1 MLLCQCTHHRK
12 FRELT
17 QYKSSCI
24 QSWAHT
30 LQIHQRDEDTPERVK
45 LGGLR
50 KQFVIPQIWDCERA
64 GDQIPKY
71 IPDRIKAG
79 AEGSL
84 VMSMINH
91 MAPDQA
97 ILAKLMWCINE
108 YAESLTRQNGNH
120 RFGQNLATIT
130 NL

>member
-1 MLLCQCTHHRK
+1 MILCKCPHHEK

-17 QYKSSCI
+17 QYKSSCA
-24 QSWAHT
+24 QSWAQS
-30 LQIHQRDEDTPERVK
+30 LRVHQRDEDTPTRVK

-64 GDQIPKY
+64 GDQIAKY
-71 IPDRIKAG
+71 IPDRIKLA

-84 VMSMINH
+84 IISMINH

-97 ILAKLMWCINE
+97 TLAKLMWCINE
-108 YAESLTRQNGNH
+108 HTESLTRQKW
-120 RFGQNLATIT
+120 QS
-130 NL
+130 